1 MNDKLK
7 YCLCTEATDI
17 TFPYFRVMLT
27 SFLKHNSG
35 WFSGK
40 LVILTCDINP
50 LSKANRQ
57 IIKEIYSDV
66 EYINIDSRKYEL
78 IHCSKQEK
86 IHLYK
91 TEVFNLNSYDI
102 ILYISHL
109 SLCLSNCE
117 FMFKG
122 SGDIIGYNND
132 KLSDS
137 IKGNPKRPSQRHNK
151 TINVSV
157 MLLSPEAYKHNLTN
171 SILDSMTKNRISK
184 KHKDVAKMIS
194 HDINVSLMRIGIQL
208 DVNRLP
214 SNKILKKSQYG
225 DYKTKLFN
233 SLVNGASF
241 IELDVGIFEE
251 RSTVNRYKNIDNLW
265 LSYNE
270 NKSWY
275 DETKTIN
282 DKIIN
287 YYYNNVEDRKIRM
300 DSRRNAGNSPL
311 IKIIGGSNQHRITR
325 MSSYELKKYFRNK
338 SIILVANS
346 SKLLEYSHGDF
357 IDSHDIVIRF
367 NAYHIDKKHTGE
379 KTNIHCVFRNCKE
392 ILNDTIDYKI
402 IISKPTKK
410 WIEAI
415 GKELKVDRGYSIID
429 YNFPKYRIKEK
440 FGLKIKSPTSGMCM
454 FLMLAEMN
462 LLKQVSLIGFN
473 AYLGGDINQTLRKTK
488 NSKLASNH
496 NYDLEYKYL
505 SDRFYNTNEIT
516 LKYKNI

>member
-1 MNDKLK
+1 
-7 YCLCTEATDI
+7 
-17 TFPYFRVMLT
+17 
-27 SFLKHNSG
+27 
-35 WFSGK
+35 
-40 LVILTCDINP
+40 
-50 LSKANRQ
+50 
-57 IIKEIYSDV
+57 
-66 EYINIDSRKYEL
+66 
-78 IHCSKQEK
+78 
-86 IHLYK
+86 
-91 TEVFNLNSYDI
+91 
-102 ILYISHL
+102 
-109 SLCLSNCE
+109 
-117 FMFKG
+117 
-122 SGDIIGYNND
+122 
-132 KLSDS
+132 
-137 IKGNPKRPSQRHNK
+137 
-151 TINVSV
+151 
-157 MLLSPEAYKHNLTN
+157 
-171 SILDSMTKNRISK
+171 
-184 KHKDVAKMIS
+184 
-194 HDINVSLMRIGIQL
+194 MRIGIQL
-208 DVNRLP
+208 DVNMLP

-251 RSTVNRYKNIDNLW
+251 RSTINRYKNIDSLW

-287 YYYNNVEDRKIRM
+287 HYYNNVEDRKIRM

-311 IKIIGGSNQHRITR
+311 IKIIGGSNRHRIAR

-379 KTNIHCVFRNCKE
+379 KTSIHCVFRNCKE

-402 IISKPTKK
+402 IISKPTNK

-415 GKELKVDRGYSIID
+415 REELEVDRSYSIID
-429 YNFPKYRIKEK
+429 YNFPKHRIKENV
-440 FGLKIKSPTSGMCM
+440 GLKIKSPTSGMCM

-505 SDRFYNTNEIT
+505 SDCFYNTNEIT